1 MALVFGF
8 ARAEPDGWGAPTT
21 FGSLIAGV
29 VLLGAFVGTQSRVAT
44 PLLPLRVVLDRRRGG
59 SYLAV
64 FSLAIGMF
72 AALFFLTF
80 YLQNI
85 QHYSPVRAGLAF
97 LPLTVGLMAGVR
109 AVSPLLAKASVRSLI
124 CPGLLTIAAGLAL
137 LGLLKA
143 DSSYWF
149 HVMPVFLLVG
159 LGTGWVLVT
168 ANSTATLG
176 AGRDSAVA
184 GAMVMTSQQV
194 GASLGTALLS
204 TIAGSVAA
212 HSSAVRGLNVASL
225 GAAGFLCLAALAV
238 YLVTSERSPD
248 HSRWNVPSRSVRR

>member
-1 MALVFGF
+1 VALLATFLAVQ
-8 ARAEPDGWGAPTT
+8 ARAK
-21 FGSLIAGV
+21 S
-29 VLLGAFVGTQSRVAT
+29 
-44 PLLPLRVVLDRRRGG
+44 PLLPLRVVANRRRGG

-85 QHYSPVRAGLAF
+85 QHYSPVKAGSAF

-109 AVSPLLAKASVRSLI
+109 AVSPLLAKAAVRSLI

-137 LGLLKA
+137 LGLLRT
-143 DSSYWF
+143 DSSYWL

-176 AGRDSAVA
+176 AGPDTAVA

-204 TIAGSVAA
+204 TIAGTVAA
-212 HSSAVRGLNVASL
+212 RSDAVHGFNVASL
-225 GAAGFLCLAALAV
+225 GAAGFLCVAAVVV
-238 YLVTSERSPD
+238 YWVLSERSPD
-248 HSRWNVPSRSVRR
+248 HSRWKLPSRSTRL